1 MPRTLIACS
10 TVDGHTLKI
19 CERIKA
25 ALERA
30 GHDCTLA
37 MLSAS
42 AAPAVAGFDTVVVGA
57 SIRYGKHRPE
67 VAAFLRAHRAALE
80 DGRCAFFSVNVVAR
94 KPGKDTPEG
103 NQYVRELVRE
113 IGWRPALLGVFA
125 GKLDYPRY
133 TFMDRNVI
141 RFIMLMTDGPTD
153 PKAVVDF
160 THWPSVDAFAARVA
174 ALARGAAA

>member
-1 MPRTLIACS
+1 MTLPRTLIACS
-10 TVDGHTLKI
+10 TVDGHTLRI

-30 GHDCTLA
+30 GHDCTLV
-37 MLSAS
+37 LL
-42 AAPAVAGFDTVVVGA
+42 APGALPDVKGFGTVVVGA

-67 VAAFLRAHRAALE
+67 VAEFLRRHRAALE
-80 DGRCAFFSVNVVAR
+80 AGRCAFFSVNVVAR
-94 KPGKDTPEG
+94 KAGKDTPEG
-103 NQYVRELVRE
+103 NPYVRDLVRE

-141 RFIMLMTDGPTD
+141 RFIMLMTNGPTD
-153 PKAVVDF
+153 PTAVVDF

-174 ALARGAAA
+174 AL